1 MEAAKTSGAPTWTIP
16 TSASARDALLLCDPM
31 YGTWT
36 SSEGPNE
43 NKPINCLNW
52 YAAYAFC
59 IYDGGFLPTEAEWEL
74 AASGGEERVFPWSM
88 PAGST
93 TITDAD
99 ACYGANCNDPVR
111 AGLKAGAGRW
121 GHRDI
126 GGNLWEYVLDYYGAY
141 PTDPCTDCAKLANG
155 TNRVNR
161 GGGLGVSPASLRVA
175 VRGIRTIGARPS
187 DVGFRCARRA
197 L

>member
-59 IYDGGFLPTEAEWEL
+59 IWDGGFLPTEAEWEL
-74 AASGGEERVFPWSM
+74 AASGGEERVFPWSD
-88 PAGST
+88 PPGST
-93 TITDAD
+93 TVSASD
-99 ACYGANCNDPVR
+99 ACLFP
-111 AGLKAGAGRW
+111 
-121 GHRDI
+121 
-126 GGNLWEYVLDYYGAY
+126 
-141 PTDPCTDCAKLANG
+141 DCAG
-155 TNRVNR
+155 PVVVGSTRSEERRVGKECGSR
-161 GGGLGVSPASLRVA
+161 WWPY
-175 VRGIRTIGARPS
+175 AREQK
-187 DVGFRCARRA
+187 R
-197 L
+197 